1 MKKFADSF
9 NGLKIALT
17 HKAVLIQIVLGVMA
31 IIGGCIIRLDCYEW
45 LAFVIC
51 IGLVIMSE
59 IFNTAIEKIGDYL
72 NNEYDERIKTIKD
85 LSSGA
90 VLVSAL
96 CALIVCLICVLRRI
110 M

>member
-9 NGLKIALT
+9 NGLKLALS
-17 HKAVLIQIVLGVMA
+17 HKAVKIQCVLGLMA
-31 IIGGCIIRLDCYEW
+31 LAGGLIIRLDHYEW

-51 IGLVIMSE
+51 IFVVIASE

-72 NNEYDERIKTIKD
+72 NMNKDERIKTIKD

-90 VLVSAL
+90 VLVSSL
-96 CALIVCLICVLRRI
+96 GALIVCILCVIRRLS
-110 M
+110 